1 METASPDI
9 RLSEVISALSFALDI
24 TEGLPAGHS
33 ARSCAIGMRIAE
45 AIGLDESSRSS
56 LFYALL
62 LKDAGCS
69 SNASKVAALFGA
81 DDGPVKR
88 DRKLVDHTR
97 VLPSVRSL
105 VRSTKPGATPLERAV
120 QLAAVVRHGTE
131 GTRSLMTLRCERGA
145 EIARMVDLDA
155 ATADA
160 IRSLDE
166 HWDGGGYP
174 LGLQG
179 EAIPLLGRILGL
191 AQTIEVFLEDA
202 GLDEALRVARK
213 RRGRWFD
220 PALVDALE
228 SVAGDELFWTA
239 LTSGQPHLMA
249 ARFEPMDRVL
259 VADGDRL
266 DRVAEAFARVV
277 DAKSPYT
284 GRHSSGVAAIS
295 VAVGTSLGFDA
306 AALRDLRR
314 AALLHD
320 VGKLGVSSLI
330 LDKPGKLDEQEWAA
344 MRRHPELT
352 VRILSR
358 VDALRDIAEVAG
370 AHHERLDGRGY
381 HRGVTGE
388 RLTLPARILA
398 VADVYEALT
407 ADRPYRGP
415 LSPEEALAIMRRDVP
430 TALDADAFA
439 ALEGWA
445 LAPSFVA
452 GLAAVTAPPARSGL
466 PEPLPTPPA
475 AAPAPR

>member
-1 METASPDI
+1 MDTAAPDI

-33 ARSCAIGMRIAE
+33 ARTCAIGMRIAE
-45 AIGLDESSRSS
+45 AIELDGSARSS

-69 SNASKVAALFGA
+69 SNASRVAALFGA
-81 DDGPVKR
+81 DDRAVKR

-97 VLPSVRSL
+97 VLPSLRNL
-105 VRSTKPGATPLERAV
+105 VRSTRPGATPLERAA
-120 QLAAVVRHGTE
+120 QLAAVVRHGPQ
-131 GTRSLMTLRCERGA
+131 GTRSLVTLRCERGA
-145 EIARMVDLDA
+145 EIARMVDLDT

-166 HWDGGGYP
+166 HWDGGGHP

-179 EAIPLLGRILGL
+179 EQIPLLGRILGL

-202 GLDEALRVARK
+202 GLDAAMRVARK
-213 RRGRWFD
+213 RKGHWFD

-239 LTSGQPHLMA
+239 LTGGQPHLVA
-249 ARFEPMDRVL
+249 ARFEPTDRVL

-295 VAVGTSLGFDA
+295 AAIAGSLGFDA
-306 AALRDLRR
+306 VALRDLRR

-330 LDKPGKLDEQEWAA
+330 LDKPGKLDEQEWAQ

-352 VRILSR
+352 VRILGR
-358 VDALRDIAEVAG
+358 VDALRAIAEVAG

-388 RLTLPARILA
+388 RLSLPARILA

-407 ADRPYRGP
+407 AQRPYRGP

-430 TALDADAFA
+430 TALDANAFA
-439 ALEGWA
+439 ALEGCA

-452 GLAAVTAPPARSGL
+452 GLAPVTSPPAASAARGAPPAR
-466 PEPLPTPPA
+466 
-475 AAPAPR
+475 PAPR